1 MRPGTAHLK
10 YFIDS
15 TYKLYKSDECCSK
28 NMNFPDI
35 TPTNQLIVYSGKKV
49 LVV

>member
-28 NMNFPDI
+28 KMNFPDI
-35 TPTNQLIVYSGKKV
+35 TPTNQLIVYSGKKC
-49 LVV
+49 